1 VFNSHASP
9 LSELPHVLLFMD
21 RAWLSLVPVKTAVDL
36 QLLQTKFVVIQ
47 LASRN
52 EQLKSSVY
60 RSNCDGSS
68 AT

>member
-1 VFNSHASP
+1 
-9 LSELPHVLLFMD
+9 MD

-60 RSNCDGSS
+60 R
-68 AT
+68 